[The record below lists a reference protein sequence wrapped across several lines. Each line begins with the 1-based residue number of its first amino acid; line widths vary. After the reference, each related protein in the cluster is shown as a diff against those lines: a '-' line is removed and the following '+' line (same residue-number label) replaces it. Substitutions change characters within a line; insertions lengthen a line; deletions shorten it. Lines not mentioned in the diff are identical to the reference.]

1 EASSHTVCRR
11 CSRRIFLIS
20 EKRGDDDARTR
31 IQSGFFKRS
40 AATTLIAYLANMGA
54 VFDAPVCLTPGALG
68 GGAPGGTS
76 ELMGLPAG
84 SCDVLEVSGDD
95 RSEFGACF
103 RDRPRD
109 AEIGKLRHH

>member
-1 EASSHTVCRR
+1 MNVAVPLLKHSPMVGREASSHTVCRR

-20 EKRGDDDARTR
+20 EKRGDDGARTR

-76 ELMGLPAG
+76 GLTTCP
-84 SCDVLEVSGDD
+84 
-95 RSEFGACF
+95 RSVW
-103 RDRPRD
+103 R
-109 AEIGKLRHH
+109 